1 MEGIFSETLVVAEG
15 GILSIGCSKMEAG
28 RLEAVSRLL
37 GEGGCIHLSNGVLR
51 FSSKRV
57 RVKEAIQREIGALE
71 LGSTVEKSL

>member
-1 MEGIFSETLVVAEG
+1 
-15 GILSIGCSKMEAG
+15 MEAG

-37 GEGGCIHLSNGVLR
+37 GEGGCIHLSDGVLR